1 MLSRLALAL
10 CVCSLWSCGSSSSP
24 ASDPGPLVDNTRWV
38 RSDKGEELFGAPPEG
53 SECQLV
59 PIDCP
64 EFPWPE
70 GECVDFAPDS
80 TCIASFVPECL
91 DSFTVLSVYT
101 RMPDDRVN
109 LCNWITLE
117 QPSLR
122 AIRAGDQVEVR
133 ARHSALTAPAPNGEA
148 RMMFVIGDEI
158 ALEYITTIPSDF
170 FFPNATWTAS
180 KNYPVGTPLLWHVDN
195 HGANE
200 YMLIEVN
207 ILDPNVAPE
216 DRD

>member
-1 MLSRLALAL
+1 MLWGCGGSDA
-10 CVCSLWSCGSSSSP
+10 GSSPGAGGSDAGSSP
-24 ASDPGPLVDNTRWV
+24 GALVDNTKWV
-38 RSDKGEELFGAPPEG
+38 WTTEGEELFGAPPPDSVCE
-53 SECQLV
+53 LM

-70 GECVDFAPDS
+70 DECVEFEATS
-80 TCIASFVPECL
+80 TCIASFVPECWPP
-91 DSFTVLSVYT
+91 FTVMAVYT
-101 RMPDDRVN
+101 RMPNPTVP

-133 ARHSALTAPAPNGEA
+133 MRHAPLNAPVPGKA
-148 RMMFVIGDEI
+148 RMSFAIGDQI
-158 ALEYITTIPSDF
+158 ALDEEVLIPSDF
-170 FFPNATWTAS
+170 DFLSNTWTAPED
-180 KNYPVGTPLLWHVDN
+180 YPADTRLLFHVEN

-207 ILDPNVAPE
+207 VL
-216 DRD
+216 